1 MYYRVEFFPIIASAL
16 LYGYSNGLKRAIL
29 AFFGG
34 LFFSNVLPYKNFGH
48 FTLEFDYSIIQALKP
63 KVSSLTLSNVIDLE
77 NLNPDAFYGFFDTIT
92 SSQLLLIMFISYV
105 FVGVFPGY
113 VRDAVEKFGRFWLL
127 LALLISSY
135 VVFFFINN
143 LYHYVPGFEL
153 TVSNILSLMLSL
165 IAAWFVYI
173 IISHPTLAER
183 KAEEE
188 GIIMLQL
195 KKNKK

>member
-135 VVFFFINN
+135 EFSSSSTTSTLCPWLRTDCIQHSITHAFSDSCMVCLHNH
-143 LYHYVPGFEL
+143 L
-153 TVSNILSLMLSL
+153 
-165 IAAWFVYI
+165 
-173 IISHPTLAER
+173 HPTSAER
-183 KAEEE
+183 K
-188 GIIMLQL
+188 L
-195 KKNKK
+195 KKRG